1 MLRRARSS
9 TFMRRFRQIITERDE
24 TALHPWAH
32 EAAASRIPEL
42 VRFAQRLHADWE
54 AAENALLFA
63 SSQGQTE
70 GQVNRPKVEHR
81 AKAMDAPVLCFYKLA
96 WWEQGTSTSIEQDP
110 QNLSTFHA
118 FYQ

>member
-70 GQVNRPKVEHR
+70 GPVNRLKSFKRQGYGR
-81 AKAMDAPVLCFYKLA
+81 AGPVLLQARLVGARDLYL
-96 WWEQGTSTSIEQDP
+96 
-110 QNLSTFHA
+110 N
-118 FYQ
+118 

>member
-1 MLRRARSS
+1 MCHHRLHRS
-9 TFMRRFRQIITERDE
+9 FDVGLCVAPAQLIGLFQR
-24 TALHPWAH
+24 
-32 EAAASRIPEL
+32 AASRIPEL

-70 GQVNRPKVEHR
+70 GQVNRLKVGHR